1 MNDEQKTKTQLI
13 AELQQLRQQVT
24 ELSATAF
31 DITARQNVEQ
41 RDKLAYELGQQLT
54 SLLDLDV
61 LLRKT
66 VYHLQETFG
75 YYHVQVY
82 LFEPTSAL
90 ADQKIALKGDLL
102 VLREGTGPAA
112 WELKR
117 HQHSIPL
124 EAKRSLVARAARLRM
139 PVVANDVSRNPS
151 HLPNPLLPET
161 RAEVAIPLV
170 VEQRLLGVLDVQ
182 HSIVDYFNVDKIR
195 ILQIIANQLSI
206 ALTNAQL
213 FEENERRLAIIENSA
228 ELIALINLEDGRIIY
243 VNPVGIRLTG
253 YNSPEEIIGQKA
265 AEFFTPEDRAHIKKE
280 ILPIVFEQGVWRG
293 ESRLRRSDGTLMPV
307 AQIIFVIPEK
317 HGQPQTI
324 AAIISDITE
333 QKRAEAERSAMQAM
347 MFQSGKL
354 ASVGELAAGVA
365 HEINNPIY
373 AIREFA
379 DLILEDMPQDDPNC
393 NRLQTIVNCAD
404 RITDIVRNLLAF
416 ARPDEAHFNP
426 THIGDVWQ
434 LTYNLIGQSFLKYN
448 IQLEVDIP
456 SDLPKMKVRTQQLQ
470 QVLLN
475 LVTNARDALNEKY
488 PGYHPNKRISIRA
501 RLVEDPTFPFFLN
514 KDQDEKR
521 QVIRLTVRDEG
532 VGITPEQRE
541 RLFTPFFTTKRPNRG
556 TGLGLSIS
564 HKIIEDHH
572 GRIEVESEPG
582 AFTEVTIILP
592 VDNGGVPITGRAN
605 S

>member
-1 MNDEQKTKTQLI
+1 MSDEKKTKAQFI
-13 AELQQLRQQVT
+13 AELQQLRQQVA
-24 ELSATAF
+24 ELSVTAF
-31 DITARQNVEQ
+31 GITERQSVEQ
-41 RDKLAYELGQQLT
+41 REKLAYELGQQLT

-66 VYHLQETFG
+66 VYRLQETFG
-75 YYHVQVY
+75 YYHVHVY
-82 LFEPTSAL
+82 LFEPVSVL
-90 ADQKIALKGDLL
+90 ADQKMALKGDLL

-112 WELKR
+112 RELR
-117 HQHSIPL
+117 RRRHSIPL

-139 PVVANDVSRNPS
+139 PVVANDVSHNPS
-151 HLPNPLLPET
+151 YLPNPLLPET
-161 RAEVAIPLV
+161 RAEVAVPLV

-195 ILQIIANQLSI
+195 TLQIVANQLSI

-243 VNPVGIRLTG
+243 VNPVGTRLTG
-253 YNSPEEIIGQKA
+253 YNSPEEIIGQEA
-265 AEFFTPEDRAHIKKE
+265 AEFFTPEDRAYIIKE
-280 ILPIVFEQGVWRG
+280 VLPIVFAQGFWRG

-307 AQIIFVIPEK
+307 AQIIFAIPEK

-393 NRLQTIVNCAD
+393 NRLQIIINCAD

-416 ARPDEAHFNP
+416 ARPDEAHFSP
-426 THIGDVWQ
+426 THIGDIWQ

-475 LVTNARDALNEKY
+475 LITNARDALNEKY

-514 KDQDEKR
+514 KDQGEKR

-532 VGITPEQRE
+532 VGMTPEQRR

-582 AFTEVTIILP
+582 VFTEFTIILP
-592 VDNGGVPITGRAN
+592 VDNGEVL
-605 S
+605 